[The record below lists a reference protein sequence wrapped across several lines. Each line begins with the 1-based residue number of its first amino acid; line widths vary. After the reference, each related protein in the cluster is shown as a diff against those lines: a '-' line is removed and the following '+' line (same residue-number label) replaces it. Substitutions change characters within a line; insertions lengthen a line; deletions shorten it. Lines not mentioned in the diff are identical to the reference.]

1 MPAPWMVSCI
11 YSAHIS
17 QRPLKAYTIKL
28 SIFPESSFYNH
39 FSNLSP
45 YCPMNA
51 VEIYYRSSA
60 LNSAAVLIK
69 VYSSVPI
76 PFIALCN
83 NSAAFCIFEPS
94 ANILWKFLTII
105 RYIIVVQRI
114 LLNYTK
120 KNFMCKIK
128 KLLTLFEKSYC

>member
-1 MPAPWMVSCI
+1 
-11 YSAHIS
+11 
-17 QRPLKAYTIKL
+17 
-28 SIFPESSFYNH
+28 
-39 FSNLSP
+39 
-45 YCPMNA
+45 MNA

-94 ANILWKFLTII
+94 ANILWKFLMII
-105 RYIIVVQRI
+105 RYIIVVQII

-120 KNFMCKIK
+120 K
-128 KLLTLFEKSYC
+128 